1 MSYKFHVFDTP
12 IEVARAIAERIQTEV
27 KVKNKLS
34 LPFNIAISGGNTP
47 RILFNLLA
55 DEFLESI
62 PWHLVRL
69 FWVDERCVPPTHPE
83 SNFGMTFE
91 SLLKF
96 VSIPDGNIF
105 RMQGEL
111 DPQTEAIRY
120 QQLLENEL
128 TLENGFPVFDM
139 VLLGMGD
146 DGHTASIFPSDLTLI
161 QSDLAVSVGVHPL
174 TGQKRIT
181 LTIPTLNRAKE
192 VLFFITGSS
201 KSEILKQIF
210 DHHSETIQTKLPA
223 SYVHSST
230 GMTDFYLDKTAA
242 QDLQTTK

>member
-1 MSYKFHVFDTP
+1 MSYKFHVFETP
-12 IEVARAIAERIQTEV
+12 VEVARAIAERIQTEV
-27 KVKNKLS
+27 KIKNKLS

-47 RILFNLLA
+47 RILFNLFVN
-55 DEFLESI
+55 EFLESI

-96 VSIPDGNIF
+96 VSIPDDNIF

-128 TLENGFPVFDM
+128 PLENGFPVFDM

-161 QSDLAVSVGVHPL
+161 HSDLAVSVGVHPL

-201 KSEILKQIF
+201 KSEILKQIIN
-210 DHHSETIQTKLPA
+210 DNSEAIQKKLPA

-230 GMTDFYLDKTAA
+230 GMTEFYVDKTAA

>member
-12 IEVARAIAERIQTEV
+12 VEVARAIAEQIQSEV
-27 KVKNKLS
+27 KEKNKLS
-34 LPFNIAISGGNTP
+34 LPFNLAISGGNTP
-47 RILFNLLA
+47 RILFNLFANDFA
-55 DEFLESI
+55 DSI

-83 SNFGMTFE
+83 SNFGMTFKT
-91 SLLKF
+91 LLKF
-96 VSIPDGNIF
+96 VSIPDVNIF

-120 QQLLENEL
+120 QQLLETEL
-128 TLENGFPVFDM
+128 PLENGFPIFDM

-161 QSDLAVSVGVHPL
+161 QSDLAVSVGVHPQS
-174 TGQKRIT
+174 GQKRIT
-181 LTIPTLNRAKE
+181 LTIPTLNRAKK
-192 VLFFITGSS
+192 VLFFITGFS
-201 KSEILKQIF
+201 KSEILKQIIENNS
-210 DHHSETIQTKLPA
+210 DAIQKKIPA
-223 SYVHSST
+223 SYIHSSKGIT
-230 GMTDFYLDKTAA
+230 EFYLDKTAA